1 MSDKYA
7 IEAQV
12 QLKPSVDKKALNASI
27 DVIQTEVKKANPT
40 IEADISLKK
49 ASSEFSQFKKQID
62 ELAQAQINQ
71 LKEMKT
77 AGDEGTNEYKQLE
90 AQLQSTLSMI
100 EEINKVRLSLDV
112 DTDAFIKLEDTLHNL
127 DLGIDTKKFEDQLK
141 SVVQNLKDVGNID
154 IDSLKQ
160 FAAYLPDAE
169 LKKLNDD
176 LQNLSTNLNGFKV
189 GNDAKEAAQNYD
201 TAYKNISRLLD
212 AQRKALNEM
221 QAQGKSGTS
230 AYNELAKA
238 IQDTEKEMKDLQ
250 ETNNNISFA
259 KPAKDFTSALSEFG
273 FVAQGL
279 NTFASSIKTITDPFV
294 NLDTAT
300 AQIKTLGGA
309 AKENA
314 ENFERMALAM
324 SKKVPISAADIQAAS
339 YNALSAGIEATT
351 EKMEAFMDASA
362 KLAVGGAE
370 NINNTVDILSSLLN
384 AYGESAEKAT
394 EYSDILFKT
403 VNLGKTTIP
412 ELSQSLSQVI
422 PTAAAYG
429 ASLKDIGS
437 ALALMTAKGV
447 PTAQATTRLNQML
460 IQMQKPSADLKNA
473 LEGAGITIEEL
484 GNKVR
489 GGDFIGALK
498 DVQKAFEEAGITA
511 TQAFGSAEASSAFNT
526 LTGDIDALA
535 DTLNEFNNAA
545 GTTEDA
551 FNDMSNT
558 IENRATQLKTALD
571 SILTSVVNIT
581 GPIGEYGVASVQVLN
596 EMLPYIQTLNGVG
609 TLFGNVQNMIGGVG
623 SAITTKLIPSLLK
636 YDTTVGTVTKAHK
649 ALNIAMN
656 VIKANPLMA
665 VITGLTMVGTAVA
678 ALYDKFHKTAEEQ
691 KKLNLESKKHT
702 EELINNNKQ
711 RIETIN
717 NLDVLIK
724 KYEILGKK
732 TSLTKKEEEELADVQ
747 KQLNKE
753 IPEAQIGVLSYSDS
767 LEILRKKSASSVEEL
782 ARLKNE
788 TKQFEKN
795 KIQLDVEL
803 ATNDVD
809 IELEKLEKQIN
820 NATIG
825 GDFSQY
831 TKSIIDNLSFG
842 ITDALFAPDSHK
854 IANNISK
861 SIKEAT
867 NDAELAKAKEQ
878 MQELF
883 NSEWW
888 NKEATAAE
896 KDALMKSFDALT
908 DAKVKEI
915 QAVEKA
921 KMETLSIA
929 LKEAY
934 EQNVNETA
942 GGIITDAAAKKI
954 AEQTD
959 TTVEQVKEMYN
970 QIKNEAVK
978 ANIGE
983 QIENIVKSTEKLSEI
998 KALKNLEDEF
1008 KNAKSA
1014 AEKAQIAEKIQ
1025 EWAPAAVKVVD
1036 TIIDENG
1043 KLVNSYEVSGEA
1055 IDNITDSLSKQ
1066 ANKELIDN
1074 QKALLDTFEKQGETF
1089 AYNEKK
1095 LKDLQKQIKIKAM
1108 KGEDVSSL
1116 RNEYD
1121 KLATSMSEQKNVM
1134 IDQLKQMEKEG
1145 TATDKI
1151 YNSIAKSIKQQ
1162 PDELKKIVQAEVQRT
1177 QQLEKQL
1184 QLQEEVNKAM
1194 SYNKARDTEEMTK
1207 AQQKLWDM
1215 QARYNTWVQQNGA
1228 KAAKTDS
1235 YAKSLLD
1242 DVKAAQETLKK
1253 AKENAA
1259 WIEQTNKDVEAFNQ
1273 SLDKTAKSTTA
1284 SAKAKETE
1292 FEKNE
1297 KLLNSLKNQYDL
1309 ELQLYK
1315 INQDKV
1321 ILTQNRER
1329 NNLDELEYQQKQLE
1343 LLDKEKK
1350 DLIEKLKLQEDFINL
1365 QNLEDLQIGIKLK
1378 DEEKE
1383 KAKKM
1388 IVDFVQEYN
1397 SLLSNIETIKIKY
1410 DLTDYEILEARLK
1423 EKENLIKLS
1432 IGIDSETLENTSK
1445 ELNDITDQMLNI
1457 LTDKSIGIKKK
1468 LTEAVKDGTNKEY
1481 IRDLQKSLNDTQNT
1495 INDLITNRV
1504 NATKNAA
1511 DKEIEII
1518 KNKYNKET
1526 ELNKN
1531 SIEKQKEQ
1539 AVNFVNFLNNSL
1551 VATIQARLEID
1562 TKAIDDDMQAELDA
1576 LDQQFGKKE
1585 KLTFKEE
1592 QYNKKRLEIEKKFQE
1607 EKEKLQTQ
1615 SAYRQQSLQMQN
1627 QRRLAELE
1635 EQQKNEQLKKEEEYY
1650 KKSLEL
1656 QLNLLE
1662 TLQKQKEATND
1673 DSIKAMY
1680 DLEIQKATES
1690 AEQMKLKITEI
1701 DDTINTVSKNLA
1713 LSGEDITK
1721 TFVSIFDSMIASG
1734 EQITSIKDGLRVIL
1748 KTFSEFLVRE
1758 AEAALETY
1766 LFSSSFWSDIALKSG
1781 GIIAFVPALLAIAKS
1796 SLKAMISPLITSVT
1810 SNLLSFSSGGRIDS
1824 PTLALVGDG
1833 SKLGGENKE
1842 WIFRDDQLQS
1852 LVESVVTEQNQERSN
1867 EFKALQASIKNINLT
1882 STIKGSDI
1890 ILSIKRT
1897 EFENSMRNY

>member
-1 MSDKYA
+1 MSDAYKSTWQVEA
-7 IEAQV
+7 VVNADKQSLQKTKKEIEN
-12 QLKPSVDKKALNASI
+12 LNPKI
-27 DVIQTEVKKANPT
+27 KTNL
-40 IEADISLKK
+40 DIK
-49 ASSEFSQFKKQID
+49 ASANEFSQFKR
-62 ELAQAQINQ
+62 EVENLAKTQEAQ
-71 LKEMKT
+71 LKQLKT
-77 AGDEGTNEYKQLE
+77 AGQAGTEEYKKLE
-90 AQLQSTLSMI
+90 AQLQNTYSVIKEYKDL
-100 EEINKVRLSLDV
+100 KLSLNV
-112 DTDAFIKLEDTLHNL
+112 DTESFTKLQNSINNL
-127 DLGIDTKKFEDQLK
+127 DLGIDTEKWKQSINSMF
-141 SVVQNLKDVGNID
+141 SNLKELANVDLSN
-154 IDSLKQ
+154 LKGL
-160 FAAYLPDAE
+160 AATLPADEFQQLTNSFKE
-169 LKKLNDD
+169 LGVVLDTVKIG
-176 LQNLSTNLNGFKV
+176 T
-189 GNDAKEAAQNYD
+189 DAKEAADSYD
-201 TAYKNISRLLD
+201 KAHKNLSYLLD
-212 AQRKALNEM
+212 TQKKQLLEM
-221 QAQGKSGTS
+221 QQSGKAGTD
-230 AYNELAKA
+230 AYNNLSKSIQQTETELK
-238 IQDTEKEMKDLQ
+238 QLET
-250 ETNNNISFA
+250 TNNNINFE
-259 KPAKDFTSALSEFG
+259 KPAKSFNEAIAQFG
-273 FVAQGL
+273 FISQGIS
-279 NTFASSIKTITDPFV
+279 TFAGSLKTITDPFV

-767 LEILRKKSASSVEEL
+767 LEILRKKSAGSVEEL

-809 IELEKLEKQIN
+809 IELEKLQKNITE
-820 NATIG
+820 ATEG
-825 GDFSQY
+825 GYFAQAGY
-831 TKSIIDNLSFG
+831 NLANDILKGFSFG
-842 ITDALFAPDSHK
+842 LLDTTPSAKKL
-854 IANNISK
+854 ANNISNT
-861 SIKEAT
+861 IKEAT
-867 NDAELAKAKEQ
+867 NEAELAKAKEQ

-883 NSEWW
+883 NSDWW
-888 NKEATAAE
+888 QKEATAAE

-1055 IDNITDSLSKQ
+1055 IDSITDSLSKQ

-1121 KLATSMSEQKNVM
+1121 KLANSMSDQKNVM

-1162 PDELKKIVQAEVQRT
+1162 PAELKKIVQAEVQRT

-1242 DVKAAQETLKK
+1242 DVKAAQESLKK

-1297 KLLNSLKNQYDL
+1297 KILNSLKNQYDL

-1592 QYNKKRLEIEKKFQE
+1592 QYNKKRLEIEKKYQE
-1607 EKEKLQTQ
+1607 EKEKIQTQ

-1627 QRRLAELE
+1627 QRRLSELE

-1766 LFSSSFWSDIALKSG
+1766 LFSSSFWTDIALKSG

-1897 EFENSMRNY
+1897 EFENSIRNY